1 MIAKTYSK
9 KATKC
14 RVTFRLPDEVATEGV
29 SVLGEFN
36 GWDPTTHPLKSRK
49 NGTFSTT
56 VSLDSGRSYRFRYLA
71 DGDRWLNDDEA
82 DGVDLNQFGSLD
94 SVLAV

>member
-9 KATKC
+9 SASKC
-14 RVTFRLPDEVATEGV
+14 RVTFRLPEEAATEEV
-29 SVLGEFN
+29 CVLGEFN
-36 GWDPTTHPLKSRK
+36 DWDPTTHPLKARK

-56 VSLDSGRSYRFRYLA
+56 VSLESGQSYRFRYLA

-82 DGVDLNQFGSLD
+82 DGLDLNQYGSLD
-94 SVLAV
+94 SILAV